1 MSLVLLSIGFA
12 VFIWWFSTGAVIYL
26 DNLPNHTFKWTMA
39 GASLITVGA
48 FYGVWLSAGERTSYG
63 VLLAFSSALLVWAW
77 IEVSFYTGYVT
88 GLSRPACEADCSGW
102 RHLGHAIETSLYHEL
117 AIIAFGAILFA
128 LTYDS
133 PNQIGL
139 WTYVVLWWMH
149 QSAKL
154 NVLLGVPNLSEEF
167 LPDHLTFIRSFLRKK
182 PMNLFFPISVTVST
196 LIAFELIM
204 AGLTASAEAADSLGF
219 ALLATIMV
227 LAILEHWFLVLPLPS
242 AFLWNWGLSPRQ
254 QKAQFSVEI
263 AVGYLGA
270 GKTTLIN
277 RLLADG
283 ETNGRTIVLVN
294 DFSKLGLDGSLLQGR
309 GANIIELANGCICCS
324 LAKDLGLQLQSLAR
338 NYSPRRVLIEPSGVA
353 DVVGLLRVLTREDI
367 RPLVTTTRIYSLF
380 DAGQFLADFARM
392 PDQFEAQIRLG
403 SVLVINKIDL
413 VTDGQLRTI
422 QASLRTFNPQAEMIL
437 TTYGNVS
444 ASQLR
449 PMIQTDPA
457 SPIRMAAHF
466 GKGTLDVPSE
476 LTSWSSALAGNWDPD
491 GLHAILDN
499 VVGGAFGDVER
510 VKGIARS
517 GNGWVRFDV
526 AGGRSSVT
534 AFAPRIPNENPRV
547 LAIGRGV
554 DEIGLRLAFGTCAAA
569 TIG

>member
-1 MSLVLLSIGFA
+1 MSLVLLSICFA

-39 GASLITVGA
+39 GTSLIAAGA
-48 FYGVWLSAGERTSYG
+48 FYGVWLSRNDPTSFG
-63 VLLAFSSALLVWAW
+63 VLSAFSSALLVWAW
-77 IEVSFYTGYVT
+77 IEVSFYTGFVT
-88 GLSRPACEADCSGW
+88 GLNRPACETNCSGW

-117 AIIAFGAILFA
+117 AIIAIGTALVI

-182 PMNLFFPISVTVST
+182 PMNLFFPISVTAST
-196 LIAFELIM
+196 LIAFELVK
-204 AGLTASAEAADSLGF
+204 AGLDASTRPTDALGY

-242 AFLWNWGLSPRQ
+242 AFLWSWGLRARK
-254 QKAQFSVEI
+254 QKPQFDVEI

-277 RLLADG
+277 RLLADSQ
-283 ETNGRTIVLVN
+283 TDGRTIVLVN
-294 DFSKLGLDGSLLQGR
+294 DFSTLGLDSSLLHGR

-324 LAKDLGLQLQSLAR
+324 LANDLGLQLQSLAR
-338 NYSPRRVLIEPSGVA
+338 NYAPRRVLIEPSGIA
-353 DVVGLLRVLTREDI
+353 DVVGLLRVLEREDI
-367 RPLVTTTRIYSLF
+367 KPFVSSTRVYSLF
-380 DAGQFLADFARM
+380 DAGHFLADYARM
-392 PDQFEAQIRLG
+392 PDHFEAQIKLG
-403 SVLVINKIDL
+403 SVLVINKTDL
-413 VTDGQLRTI
+413 VSDGQLRTI
-422 QASLRTFNPQAEMIL
+422 QASLKTFNPQAEIIL
-437 TTYGNVS
+437 TIYANVT
-444 ASQLR
+444 AAQLK
-449 PMIQTDPA
+449 PA
-457 SPIRMAAHF
+457 ARKDEISVRHAAMQ
-466 GKGTLDVPSE
+466 LDQPAHKATSE

-499 VVGGAFGDVER
+499 VVDGAFGNVER

-517 GNGWVRFDV
+517 GDGWVRFDV

-534 AFAPRIPNENPRV
+534 AFAPRTPNERPRV

-554 DEIGLRLAFGTCAAA
+554 DEMGLRLAFGAYAAA
-569 TIG
+569 TI

>member
-26 DNLPNHTFKWTMA
+26 DSLPNHTFKWTMA
-39 GASLITVGA
+39 GASVLTAAA
-48 FYGVWLSAGERTSYG
+48 FYGVWLSAGDATSFG

-88 GLSRPACEADCSGW
+88 GLSRPACDADCSGW

-117 AIIAFGAILFA
+117 AIIIFGAALFA

-196 LIAFELIM
+196 LIAFGLIK
-204 AGLTASAEAADSLGF
+204 AGLDASAGPAESLGF

-242 AFLWNWGLSPRQ
+242 AFLWNWGLSPRKKQ
-254 QKAQFSVEI
+254 PKFSVEI

-283 ETNGRTIVLVN
+283 DTDARTIVLVN
-294 DFSKLGLDGSLLQGR
+294 DFSKLGLDGSLVQGR
-309 GANIIELANGCICCS
+309 GANIVELANGCICCS
-324 LAKDLGLQLQSLAR
+324 LANDLGRQLQSLTKT
-338 NYSPRRVLIEPSGVA
+338 YSPRRVLIEPSGVA

-367 RPLVTTTRIYSLF
+367 RPLVTTTRIYSMF
-380 DAGQFLADFARM
+380 DAGQFLADFSRM
-392 PDQFEAQIRLG
+392 PDQFEAQIKLG
-403 SVLVINKIDL
+403 SVLVINKTDL
-413 VTDGQLRTI
+413 VSEGQLRTI
-422 QASLRTFNPQAEMIL
+422 HASLRMINPLAEIIQ
-437 TTYGNVS
+437 TTYGNLL
-444 ASQLR
+444 ATQLQPLVQLDSTPPLR
-449 PMIQTDPA
+449 AIAQTGPA
-457 SPIRMAAHF
+457 NHDAA
-466 GKGTLDVPSE
+466 SE
-476 LTSWSSALAGNWDPD
+476 LTSWSSSLAGNWDPD
-491 GLHAILDN
+491 GLRAILNN

-517 GNGWVRFDV
+517 GDGWVRFDV

-534 AFAPRIPNENPRV
+534 AFAPRIPNEKPRV

-554 DEIGLRLAFGTCAAA
+554 DEIGLRLAFGACATV
-569 TIG
+569 TI